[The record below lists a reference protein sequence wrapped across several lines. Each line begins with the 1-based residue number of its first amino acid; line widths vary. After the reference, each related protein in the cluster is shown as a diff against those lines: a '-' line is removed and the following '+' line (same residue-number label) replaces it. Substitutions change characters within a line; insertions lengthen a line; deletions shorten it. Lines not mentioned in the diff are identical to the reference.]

1 MIALHA
7 PRLRVDRVDAAFAGT
22 AIMLA
27 LASLVA
33 AAWPSLSLRV
43 VAPALDLALDTI
55 ALVVTTS
62 VATLAWVR
70 YRERRETFALYEV
83 AAFLAFAVADGA
95 AVLHTVAMRSDS
107 TLTIVEP
114 GQEQLVVFAGAHLVA
129 AALLVV
135 GGVQALRGRQ
145 VRHPGTIVAGTVV
158 AVLTIA
164 VVANLNLTLP
174 PLISLPAGPHGA
186 PVMTSLGGA
195 VHLAGAVLFGIAAW
209 MTRLIWRRDG
219 ATGDK
224 FVAFGL
230 MLAAFAQL
238 HAAAIPGTHPGP
250 VTSAD
255 VLRLGFDLVLL
266 LAIEAE
272 ARSVLAA
279 LRRANQT
286 LEDLRTIEVERAAL
300 GERERLSREL
310 HDGLAQAL
318 WLAKLKIARLSS
330 DGTLTDD
337 ARQLAG
343 DAAAAVELGLAE
355 ARQAVLAMRIAADT
369 EASFCS
375 LMDRYLEDH
384 ADRFGLVVEFDCDP
398 NLPALPARTQA
409 ELLRIAQEALSNVRR
424 HAAASRVTVRARR
437 LNDEIALS
445 IIDDGRGF
453 RPAVETDTGFGLSAM
468 RERAGLIGGR
478 LAIRSEPGL
487 GTEVLVTAPIGPSPQ
502 SGGTHA

>member
-1 MIALHA
+1 MIALHT

-22 AIMLA
+22 AITLA
-27 LASLVA
+27 LVSLIA

-43 VAPALDLALDTI
+43 VAPALDLALDTV

-83 AAFLAFAVADGA
+83 AAFLAFAVADGV
-95 AVLHTVAMRSDS
+95 AVLHTVALHSDS
-107 TLTIVEP
+107 TLSTVEP
-114 GQEQLVVFAGAHLVA
+114 GQEQLVLFAGARLIA
-129 AALLVV
+129 AGLLVV
-135 GGVQALRGRQ
+135 GGAQALRG
-145 VRHPGTIVAGTVV
+145 HPVQHPVKVVVGTVT
-158 AVLTIA
+158 AVLVIA
-164 VVANLNLTLP
+164 VAAHLGAPLP
-174 PLISLPAGPHGA
+174 RLIGLPAGPHDV
-186 PVMTSLGGA
+186 PVMTSLGVA
-195 VHLAGAVLFGIAAW
+195 VHLAGAVLFGMAAW

-238 HAAAIPGTHPGP
+238 HAATFPGTHPGP

-330 DGTLTDD
+330 DDSLTDD
-337 ARQLAG
+337 ARQLTG

-384 ADRFGLVVEFDCDP
+384 ADRFGLTVEFDCDP
-398 NLPALPARTQA
+398 NLPPLPARTQA

-424 HAAASRVTVRARR
+424 HAAASRVSVRARR
-437 LNDEIALS
+437 LNGEISLS

-453 RPAVETDTGFGLSAM
+453 RPADETDTGFGLSAM

-487 GTEVLVTAPIGPSPQ
+487 GTEVLVTAPVGPSPQ
-502 SGGTHA
+502 KGGPPA